1 MKIKILLPYKSI
13 LDTECLKITAPGQG
27 GSFQLLPR
35 HVDITW
41 TLEPGIIEVFYKDHV
56 DYFAV
61 DHGVLVKKS
70 DQVFISVFR
79 GIKGNSLEE
88 LDKSVNE
95 VFNKLSK
102 KEKEARMILAKLETD
117 TIRKFIDLE
126 K

>member
-1 MKIKILLPYKSI
+1 M
-13 LDTECLKITAPGQG
+13 
-27 GSFQLLPR
+27 
-35 HVDITW
+35 
-41 TLEPGIIEVFYKDHV
+41 

-88 LDKSVNE
+88 QDKSVNE